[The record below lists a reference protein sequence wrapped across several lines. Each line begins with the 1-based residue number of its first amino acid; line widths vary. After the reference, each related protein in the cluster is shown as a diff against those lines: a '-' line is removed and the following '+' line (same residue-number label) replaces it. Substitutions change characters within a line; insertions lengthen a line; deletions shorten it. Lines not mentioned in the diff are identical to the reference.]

1 MPNQAKV
8 AVLTDPRTFDYREVD
23 IPEIGPDEGILRVEA
38 AGLCGTDW
46 EQFLGHLDDTPW
58 AVRPVIPGHEILGWI
73 DKVGS
78 EASKKWDVKEG
89 DRVTVEAS
97 IPCGQ
102 CFQCQ
107 VGRAVLCKNG
117 MGYGLRVGFNN
128 PPHLWGGYATHM
140 YLHPGATLHKAPDGV
155 STDVMSLFNPMSNAV
170 RWAVE
175 RPETGIGDTIVI
187 EGPGQRG
194 LLSVVAAR
202 EAGAGKIIV
211 TGTVKD
217 TLRLQ
222 LAHELGADET
232 IVVDDDDP
240 VQRVI
245 DATDGKLADV
255 VVDVSAFATEPITD
269 AIEMVRPG
277 GKIVVAG
284 LKSFK
289 PIPNFISDKLI
300 TKEIAMLGVLSS
312 SWSAVEKSIDI
323 IRRKGD
329 TLAKL
334 CTHHYPVDQAEK
346 AVKVLGRE
354 IVDGAE
360 AVHVH
365 IDATS
370 TT

>member
-1 MPNQAKV
+1 MAEQAKV
-8 AVLTDPRTFDYREVD
+8 AVLTDPRKFEYREVD
-23 IPEIGPDEGILRVEA
+23 IPGIGPDEGILRVEA

-46 EQFLGHLDDTPW
+46 EQYLGHLDNTPW
-58 AVRPVIPGHEILGWI
+58 AVRPIIPGHEILGWI
-73 DKVGS
+73 EKVGVN
-78 EASKKWDVKEG
+78 AAKKWDVKEG

-107 VGRAVLCKNG
+107 VGRPVLCKDG
-117 MGYGLRVGFNN
+117 MGYGLRMGFDN

-140 YLHPGATLHKAPDGV
+140 YLHPGATLHKAPNDV
-155 STDVMSLFNPMSNAV
+155 PTDIMSLFNPMSNAV

-194 LLSVVAAR
+194 LLAVVAAR

-211 TGTVKD
+211 TGTRDD
-217 TLRLQ
+217 TLRLA

-232 IVVDDDDP
+232 IIVEDDDP
-240 VQRVI
+240 VERVI
-245 DATDGKLADV
+245 DATDGKLADI
-255 VVDVSAFATEPITD
+255 VVDVSAFATEPITQ

-277 GKIVVAG
+277 GKVVVAG

-312 SWSAVEKSIDI
+312 TWSSVEKSIDI
-323 IRRKGD
+323 IRRQGD
-329 TLAKL
+329 ALAKL
-334 CTHHYPVDQAEK
+334 CTHHYPVDQADT

-354 IVDGAE
+354 VVDGPE

-365 IDATS
+365 IDAAV

>member
-1 MPNQAKV
+1 MAEQAKA
-8 AVLTDPRTFDYREVD
+8 AVLTDPRQFEFREVD

-46 EQFLGHLDDTPW
+46 EQYLGHLDNTPW
-58 AVRPVIPGHEILGWI
+58 AVRPIIPGHEILGWI
-73 DKVGS
+73 EKVG
-78 EASKKWDVKEG
+78 ANAAKRWDVKEG

-107 VGRAVLCKNG
+107 VGRPVLCKDG
-117 MGYGLRVGFNN
+117 MGYGLRVGFEN

-140 YLHPGATLHKAPDGV
+140 YLHPAATLHKAPSDV
-155 STDVMSLFNPMSNAV
+155 PTDIMSLFNPMSNAV

-194 LLSVVAAR
+194 LLAIVAAR

-211 TGTVKD
+211 TGTKDD
-217 TLRLQ
+217 TLRLS
-222 LAHELGADET
+222 LARELGADET
-232 IVVDDDDP
+232 VVVEDDDP
-240 VQRVI
+240 VERVI
-245 DATDGKLADV
+245 DATDGKLADI
-255 VVDVSAFATEPITD
+255 VVDVSAFATEPITQ
-269 AIEMVRPG
+269 AIDMVRPG
-277 GKIVVAG
+277 GKVVVAG

-312 SWSAVEKSIDI
+312 TWSSVEKSIDI
-323 IRRKGD
+323 IRRRGD
-329 TLAKL
+329 SLAKL
-334 CTHHYPVDQAEK
+334 CTHHYPVDQAET

-354 IVDGAE
+354 IVDGPE

-365 IDATS
+365 IDAAATS
-370 TT
+370 

>member
-1 MPNQAKV
+1 
-8 AVLTDPRTFDYREVD
+8 
-23 IPEIGPDEGILRVEA
+23 
-38 AGLCGTDW
+38 
-46 EQFLGHLDDTPW
+46 
-58 AVRPVIPGHEILGWI
+58 
-73 DKVGS
+73 
-78 EASKKWDVKEG
+78 
-89 DRVTVEAS
+89 
-97 IPCGQ
+97 
-102 CFQCQ
+102 
-107 VGRAVLCKNG
+107 
-117 MGYGLRVGFNN
+117 MGYGLRMGFDN

-140 YLHPGATLHKAPDGV
+140 YLHPGATLHKAPNDV
-155 STDVMSLFNPMSNAV
+155 PTDIMSLFNPMSNAV

-194 LLSVVAAR
+194 LLAVVAAK

-211 TGTVKD
+211 TGTRDD
-217 TLRLQ
+217 TLRLS
-222 LAHELGADET
+222 LARELGADET
-232 IVVDDDDP
+232 IIVEDDDP
-240 VQRVI
+240 VERVI
-245 DATDGKLADV
+245 DATDGKLADI
-255 VVDVSAFATEPITD
+255 VVDVSAFATEPITQ

-277 GKIVVAG
+277 GKVVVAG

-312 SWSAVEKSIDI
+312 TWSSVEKSIDI

-329 TLAKL
+329 ALAKL
-334 CTHHYPVDQAEK
+334 CTHHYPVDQADT

-354 IVDGAE
+354 VVDGPE

-365 IDATS
+365 IDAAV